1 MKSTHIPFRASKLTM
16 VLRDSFINPSQSK
29 ILMIACVNPGSQS
42 ADHTVNTL
50 RYAERLKVD
59 NKSKNMYNDHN
70 AIGYLPQ
77 H

>member
-1 MKSTHIPFRASKLTM
+1 
-16 VLRDSFINPSQSK
+16 
-29 ILMIACVNPGSQS
+29 MIACINPGSQS

-59 NKSKNMYNDHN
+59 SKNKNVYGDQA
-70 AIGYLPQ
+70 AIGFLPQ

>member
-1 MKSTHIPFRASKLTM
+1 M
-16 VLRDSFINPSQSK
+16 VLRDSFINPSISK
-29 ILMIACVNPGSQS
+29 ILMIACINPGSQS

-59 NKSKNMYNDHN
+59 SKNKNVYGDQ
-70 AIGYLPQ
+70 ATIGFLPQ